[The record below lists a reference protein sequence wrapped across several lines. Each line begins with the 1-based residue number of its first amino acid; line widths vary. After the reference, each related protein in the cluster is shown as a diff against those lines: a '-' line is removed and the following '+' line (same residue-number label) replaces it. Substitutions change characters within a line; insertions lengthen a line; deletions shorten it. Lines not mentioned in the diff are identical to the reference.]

1 MRRILVVLLIMAL
14 AGEAFSPVRAQG
26 AALVEVASLSAAA
39 FPTVS
44 VDFRIY
50 DAAGRA
56 VRGLEAADVRAVE
69 DGALRPADDLTELQP
84 GVQFV
89 VALNPGPGTATRDQR
104 GVSRQDLILE
114 ALTGWAANLPAENP
128 DDLSF
133 LTTDGVNALHR
144 GRDEF
149 RQALS
154 AYTTDPRTVVP
165 SLNVLGRALEVAAES
180 TPRPNMKRVL
190 LFITSLPQ
198 PEEIPVLENL
208 TTRARDLGIDVNVWI
223 VASRDY
229 FTTSAATAL
238 KDLAIRTGGQYATFS
253 GQETL
258 PEVENYLLPYRTL
271 YRLTYTSA
279 VNVSGAHELA
289 VQVGLAG
296 ETVTSPAQT
305 FTVEVQPPNP
315 ILVLPP
321 EQITRQ
327 LPDPL
332 DNDLSALQPAEQ
344 ALQIIIEF
352 PDGHPRPLVRTAL
365 YVDGVLADENT
376 AEPFDVFVWDLR
388 GYTRGGEHLLTVEAV
403 DSLGLSRTSM
413 GIPVRVSVVQ
423 PRSGVWIFLARHIVW
438 VVSLA
443 TLLAGLGLSLVL
455 ILSGRRRRA
464 AARQKRTAPLDPLTQ
479 PIPRLEA
486 GRAAS
491 FGRSRRVQPAAYLVR
506 LRPDGQ
512 PVTAPPIPITE
523 RELTF
528 GTDPT
533 RASRLLDDPS
543 VSPLHAT
550 LWRDESGEFYLRD
563 EKSVAGTW
571 VNYEPLGS
579 QTCRLRHGDILHIG
593 QVSYRFLLNKP
604 PERPAPRLIRP
615 PS

>member
-1 MRRILVVLLIMAL
+1 MRKILVVLLILTLTGGYLLPAL
-14 AGEAFSPVRAQG
+14 AQG
-26 AALVEVASLSAAA
+26 AAQVEVASLSVAS
-39 FPTVS
+39 FPTIS

-50 DAAGRA
+50 DASGNA
-56 VRGLEAADVRAVE
+56 VTGLQAADVRAVE
-69 DGALRPADDLTELQP
+69 DGALRPADDLTEIQP

-89 VALNPGPGTATRDQR
+89 VALNPGPGTATRDER
-104 GVSRQDLILE
+104 GISRQQRVLE
-114 ALTGWAANLPAENP
+114 ALAAWAANLPAGNP

-133 LTTDGVNALHR
+133 LTADGVNAVHL

-154 AYTTDPRTVVP
+154 AYTTDPRAVSP
-165 SLNVLGRALEVAAES
+165 SLNVLGQAIEVAAEP
-180 TPRPNMKRVL
+180 TPRPNMKRVI
-190 LFITSLPQ
+190 LFISSLPQ
-198 PEEIPVLENL
+198 PEEIPILQNL
-208 TTRARDLGIDVNVWI
+208 TARASDLGVHINVWI
-223 VASRDY
+223 VASRD
-229 FTTSAATAL
+229 FFATTGATAL
-238 KDLAIRTGGQYATFS
+238 KDVAIRTGAAYTTFS

-258 PEVENYLLPYRTL
+258 PEIESYLQPYRTL

-289 VQVGLAG
+289 VQVTREG
-296 ETVTSPAQT
+296 ETVTSAVQP
-305 FTVEVQPPNP
+305 FEIDVQPPNP
-315 ILVLPP
+315 ILILPP

-327 LPDPL
+327 LPDPTST
-332 DNDLSALQPAEQ
+332 DLTALQPAEQ
-344 ALQIIIEF
+344 RLALIIEF

-388 GYTRGGEHLLTVEAV
+388 GYTSGGEHLLTVEAV
-403 DSLGLSRTSM
+403 DSLGLSQVSLAT
-413 GIPVRVSVVQ
+413 PVRVSVVQ

-438 VVSLA
+438 VVSVSA
-443 TLLAGLGLSLVL
+443 LLAGLVLTL
-455 ILSGRRRRA
+455 ILVSSGRRRRA
-464 AARQKRTAPLDPLTQ
+464 AARQKRASKVDPLTQ
-479 PIPRLEA
+479 PIPRLEP
-486 GRAAS
+486 GRPAS

-506 LRPDGQ
+506 LRNDGQ

-533 RASRLLDDPS
+533 RASRLVDDPS

-550 LWRDESGEFYLRD
+550 LWQEENGEFSLRD

-571 VNYEPLGS
+571 VNYESLGREVR
-579 QTCRLRHGDILHIG
+579 RLRHGDILHIG
-593 QVSYRFLLNKP
+593 QVSYRFLLSKP
-604 PERPAPRLIRP
+604 PERPTPRLIRP